1 MGNNP
6 ETNGDICS
14 QEYSGIIFLILKKKK
29 KNPCEKK
36 KARKNYFDKQEK
48 PWEYLKMFREKT
60 KMSYVILFLWAH
72 LSNFRPFKT

>member
-29 KNPCEKK
+29 KTLVKRKRLAKIILTNKKNPE
-36 KARKNYFDKQEK
+36 N
-48 PWEYLKMFREKT
+48 
-60 KMSYVILFLWAH
+60 I
-72 LSNFRPFKT
+72 

>member
-6 ETNGDICS
+6 ETYGDICS

-48 PWEYLKMFREKT
+48 P
-60 KMSYVILFLWAH
+60 
-72 LSNFRPFKT
+72 

>member
-29 KNPCEKK
+29 NPCEKK

-48 PWEYLKMFREKT
+48 P
-60 KMSYVILFLWAH
+60 
-72 LSNFRPFKT
+72 